1 MDVIY
6 ADEKRMELGILQNI
20 KKLDV
25 ECGTDNDFELSLT
38 KNESDKQGIK
48 QGFYI
53 IVPDSEFGGIIEEYQ
68 KATDDDYIYW
78 RGYTW
83 RGFLN
88 QIVTKP
94 AEVGT
99 SITDEDA
106 NDVISRVLSIYG
118 LGEMFELPT
127 VPSGVVIKNLTVDR
141 YITPLELFDKMLS
154 AYGGKL
160 KISVKQGRPN
170 AAFTI
175 KVEAVKAADH
185 SEDEYTNEQSGI
197 TLDIQISERGI
208 NHLVCLGK
216 GELDDRMIVDLY
228 VQEDGS
234 ISETPFYT
242 GTAERMGRYENTS
255 SETRESL
262 VSDGIKKL
270 KTLQNYKKATL
281 HVENKDLDIGDIV
294 GARDYST
301 NVAIKKPIISKI
313 LNYNGTTSKIE
324 YEVEGD
330 D

>member
-38 KNESDKQGIK
+38 KNESDKQRIK

-83 RGFLN
+83 RDFLN

-216 GELDDRMIVDLY
+216 GELDDRTIVDLY